1 MYSEFKLAP
10 SILSADFSNLK
21 GALKICDDGGADWI
35 HVDVMDNQFVPNLT
49 IGPPVVKSLRKSTK
63 KFIDV
68 HMMVINPENL
78 VEPFA
83 RAGADNITFH
93 VEAAQKPE
101 EVIELIRS
109 TGKMVGISL
118 KPSTSFNEIK
128 PFMDKVD
135 LVLVM
140 SVEPGFGGQGYIE
153 TSTARIAKI
162 RKYLKDN
169 CLERVQI
176 QVDGGIK
183 LHNAKEVISAGG
195 NILVAG
201 SEVFGSKNPEKV
213 IKDFYTNARSSQ
225 AM

>member
-49 IGPPVVKSLRKSTK
+49 IGPPVVKSLRKNTK

-93 VEAAQKPE
+93 VEAAEKPE
-101 EVIELIRS
+101 EVIELIRA

-153 TSTARIAKI
+153 SST
-162 RKYLKDN
+162 
-169 CLERVQI
+169 ERVMKIKARLKELCLQDRVLI
-176 QVDGGIK
+176 EVDGGIK
-183 LHNAKEVISAGG
+183 LHNAKKVIDAGADV
-195 NILVAG
+195 LVAG
-201 SEVFGSKNPEKV
+201 SAVFGTDDSV
-213 IKDFYTNARSSQ
+213 QTIKDFYNL
-225 AM
+225 

>member
-49 IGPPVVKSLRKSTK
+49 IGPPVVKSLRKNTK

-93 VEAAQKPE
+93 VEAAEKPE
-101 EVIELIRS
+101 EVIELIRA

-118 KPSTSFNEIK
+118 KPSTPFNEIK

-153 TSTARIAKI
+153 NSTARISKI
-162 RKYLKDN
+162 KKYLKDN
-169 CLERVQI
+169 CLERVQF

-183 LHNAKEVISAGG
+183 LHNAKEVITAGG
-195 NILVAG
+195 DILVAG
-201 SEVFGSKNPEKV
+201 SEVFGSKNPNQV
-213 IKDFYTNARSSQ
+213 IRDFYANARSIQ
-225 AM
+225 